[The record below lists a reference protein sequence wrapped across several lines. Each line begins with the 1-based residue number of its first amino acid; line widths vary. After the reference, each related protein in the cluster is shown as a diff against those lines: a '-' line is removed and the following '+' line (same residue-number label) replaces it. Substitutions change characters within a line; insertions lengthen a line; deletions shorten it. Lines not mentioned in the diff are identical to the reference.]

1 MIYQRA
7 LMVEGGGDRGG
18 RRVVRHERGLDLG
31 KGNEDLREEGWG
43 WQ

>member
-1 MIYQRA
+1 
-7 LMVEGGGDRGG
+7 MVEGGGDRGG

-31 KGNEDLREEGWG
+31 KGNQDLREEGWG